1 MARFTIGEFAALTG
15 LTPKALRIYDRL
27 DLLAPAAVDP
37 LTGYR
42 SYAPEQVER
51 ARLVAALRRVG
62 VPLARIRTIA
72 DLPAA
77 AAAAEL
83 TSYWRQTEADLR
95 SRRVVVHELIA
106 DLRRQEIEMMT
117 TTTPEVQA
125 ETLLLQGSRAEQADA
140 LMVTDG
146 SWGVA
151 DGFGPTGAAIARQAL
166 DAIRTA
172 GHEAD
177 ALEAAFAAAAAGSGD
192 AESGCTLTVM
202 ALTGDVVTIAHLGDS
217 RAWLM
222 RDGVLR
228 QLTFDHSEVA
238 TLVEEGRLSDE
249 EARLHPRRAVLN
261 RAVSAA
267 LASEPDI
274 TGVRVARGD
283 RLLLTTDG
291 VHAALAAARIEEV
304 LASATS
310 VAAARDDLLAAIEG
324 AGSPDNAAAVI
335 IEIRD

>member
-1 MARFTIGEFAALTG
+1 MVRFTIGEFAALTG

-62 VPLARIRTIA
+62 VPLARIRIIA

-95 SRRVVVHELIA
+95 SRRVVVHGLIA
-106 DLRRQEIEMMT
+106 DLREQEIEMT
-117 TTTPEVQA
+117 TTKTPALRV
-125 ETLLLQGSRAEQADA
+125 ETLLLQGSRSEQDDA
-140 LMVTDG
+140 VMVTDHT
-146 SWGVA
+146 WAVA
-151 DGFGPTGAAIARQAL
+151 DGFGPRGGEVAHRAL
-166 DAIRTA
+166 DAVRRA
-172 GHEAD
+172 GGRAD
-177 ALEAAFAAAAAGSGD
+177 ALEAAFATKTD
-192 AESGCTLTVM
+192 ADSGCTLTVV
-202 ALTGDVVTIAHLGDS
+202 ALSGDVATIAHLGDS
-217 RAWLM
+217 RAWLA

-238 TLVEEGRLSDE
+238 TLVEEGRLSEE

-261 RAVSAA
+261 RAIAA
-267 LASEPDI
+267 GLPSDPDV
-274 TGVRVARGD
+274 TGVRVVTGD
-283 RLLLTTDG
+283 RLLLSTDG
-291 VHAALAAARIEEV
+291 LHALLPTARIADI
-304 LASATS
+304 LTAATS
-310 VAAARDDLLAAIEG
+310 VAAARDDLTAAIQHAG
-324 AGSPDNAAAVI
+324 APDNAAAVI
-335 IEIRD
+335 IEIDD

>member
-1 MARFTIGEFAALTG
+1 MERFTIGEFAALTG

-42 SYAPEQVER
+42 TYAPEQVER

-95 SRRVVVHELIA
+95 SRRVVVRGLIA
-106 DLRRQEIEMMT
+106 DLREQEIEMT
-117 TTTPEVQA
+117 TTKTPAVRA
-125 ETLLLQGSRAEQADA
+125 ETLLLQGGRDEQADA
-140 LMVTDG
+140 VLVTD
-146 SWGVA
+146 SAWAVA
-151 DGFGPTGAAIARQAL
+151 DGFGPRGAEVARRAL
-166 DAIRTA
+166 DAVRRA
-172 GHEAD
+172 GGRVD
-177 ALEAAFAAAAAGSGD
+177 AVETAFAAAAAHIDADSGS
-192 AESGCTLTVM
+192 TLTVL
-202 ALTGDVVTIAHLGDS
+202 ALAGDVATIAHLGDS
-217 RAWLM
+217 RAWLA

-261 RAVSAA
+261 RAIATGLPA
-267 LASEPDI
+267 EPDV
-274 TGVRVARGD
+274 TGVRIARGD
-283 RLLLTTDG
+283 RLLLSTDG
-291 VHAALAAARIEEV
+291 VHAVLPSVRIEEI
-304 LASATS
+304 LTAATS
-310 VAAARDDLLAAIEG
+310 VAAARDELAAAIEHAG
-324 AGSPDNAAAVI
+324 APDNAAAVI
-335 IEIRD
+335 IEIGD

>member
-1 MARFTIGEFAALTG
+1 MVRFTIGEFAALTG

-95 SRRVVVHELIA
+95 SRRGVVHGLIA
-106 DLRRQEIEMMT
+106 DLREQEIEMT
-117 TTTPEVQA
+117 TTKTPAARA
-125 ETLLLQGSRAEQADA
+125 ETLLLQGGRAEQADA
-140 LMVTDG
+140 VWETEDA
-146 SWGVA
+146 WAVA
-151 DGFGPTGAAIARQAL
+151 DGFGPAGAAAAHR
-166 DAIRTA
+166 AIDEVRRA
-172 GHEAD
+172 GHQA
-177 ALEAAFAAAAAGSGD
+177 AGLEAAFATAAAETD
-192 AESGCTLTVM
+192 ADSGCTLTVV
-202 ALTGDVVTIAHLGDS
+202 ALARDVATIAHLGDS
-217 RAWLM
+217 RAWLL
-222 RDGVLR
+222 REGVLR

-238 TLVEEGRLSDE
+238 TLVAEGRLSEE

-261 RAVSAA
+261 RAIAA
-267 LASEPDI
+267 GLPTEPDV
-274 TGVRVARGD
+274 TGVRVVRGD
-283 RLLLTTDG
+283 WLLLSTDG
-291 VHAALAAARIEEV
+291 VHAVLPPERIEEILTTATSVGAARDELAAAIED
-304 LASATS
+304 A
-310 VAAARDDLLAAIEG
+310 G
-324 AGSPDNAAAVI
+324 APDNAAAVI
-335 IEIRD
+335 VEIGS

>member
-27 DLLAPAAVDP
+27 DLLAPVAVDP

-62 VPLARIRTIA
+62 VPLARIRTIT

-125 ETLLLQGSRAEQADA
+125 ETLLLQGSRADQADA
-140 LMVTDG
+140 VMAGDEV
-146 SWGVA
+146 WAVA
-151 DGFGPTGAAIARQAL
+151 DGFGPAGAAAARRAVG
-166 DAIRTA
+166 AVRSA
-172 GHEAD
+172 GHRAD
-177 ALEAAFAAAAAGSGD
+177 ALEAAFAAAAADSGD

-202 ALTGDVVTIAHLGDS
+202 ALAGDVVTIAHLGDS
-217 RAWLM
+217 RAWLV
-222 RDGVLR
+222 REGVLR

-238 TLVEEGRLSDE
+238 ALVEEGRLSDE

-267 LASEPDI
+267 LDSEPDI
-274 TGVRVARGD
+274 TGVRVVRGD

-291 VHAALAAARIEEV
+291 VHATLPTVRIEEI
-304 LASATS
+304 LAAGTS
-310 VAAARDDLLAAIEG
+310 VVAARDDLAAAIQDAG
-324 AGSPDNAAAVI
+324 APDNAAAVI